1 MYSNKTNDM
10 KPIQRILLGVAC
22 LFAVLPSFGQNPKME
37 ITGTVMDDDGQPA
50 MSIVIRDKTENGEVY
65 GITDYDGNFKIKAD
79 PTTSLHLSG
88 LTYAPKVVKLKG
100 SSISMW

>member
-1 MYSNKTNDM
+1 MFIRRPDL
-10 KPIQRILLGVAC
+10 IL
-22 LFAVLPSFGQNPKME
+22 PESKME

-50 MSIVIRDKTENGEVY
+50 MSIVIRDKTENGDVY
-65 GITDYDGNFKIKAD
+65 GITDYDGNFKIMAD

-100 SSISMW
+100 KQRINVVMSFDTQQLDEVVVVAKG